1 MKVSVFMKFYSQSG
15 VYVGV
20 QLYVSVVDMNE
31 HRPQFSRQQYVVSV
45 PEDAAV
51 GQSVATVECE
61 DEDRGGEVMYDL
73 HNARSP
79 ASLSL
84 FNLHHET
91 GVLSL
96 TAPLDRSVPGSL
108 SVTYRFVGKYVNS
121 VKVQYSNSTEIPLGQ
136 YK

>member
-1 MKVSVFMKFYSQSG
+1 M
-15 VYVGV
+15 YVVV

-84 FNLHHET
+84 FSLHHET

-108 SVTYRFVGKYVNS
+108 SVTYCYVGKYAHS
-121 VKVQYSNSTEIPLGQ
+121 VQVL
-136 YK
+136 